1 MDRTRL
7 QEGMIVYGPLGE
19 KLGKVLKCDEQTFV
33 IEKGTLFKRE
43 HVARY
48 EDVVEVTDGGE
59 VRLARGEEALGVVEL
74 ERGASA
80 EEGPLG
86 EVSPTGAG
94 GGAETIPTEPVT
106 AESEEPAARSPGEPR
121 TAPTTREQDEA
132 GATVTYGMGEDPGS
146 THARRDDFDDW

>member
-1 MDRTRL
+1 VDRTRL

-80 EEGPLG
+80 EEGPRP
-86 EVSPTGAG
+86 SP
-94 GGAETIPTEPVT
+94 PSP
-106 AESEEPAARSPGEPR
+106 SRRSPRSPQR
-121 TAPTTREQDEA
+121 
-132 GATVTYGMGEDPGS
+132 GAR
-146 THARRDDFDDW
+146 ARRRRPCASETRRARR